1 MNTKEDKEYILAL
14 LKIYNLEYGNIV
26 EPTKELI
33 KKSIIRIKHDIKM
46 YSSDPGSKHKSTI
59 EFEVDNLMSLQK
71 YLILNYGI
79 DEL

>member
-1 MNTKEDKEYILAL
+1 MN
-14 LKIYNLEYGNIV
+14 
-26 EPTKELI
+26 TKELI

-59 EFEVDNLMSLQK
+59 ELEVDNLMSLQK

>member
-1 MNTKEDKEYILAL
+1 MNTKEDKEYIVAL
-14 LKIYNLEYGNIV
+14 LKIYNLEYGNII

-46 YSSDPGSKHKSTI
+46 YSSDPGNNHKSTI